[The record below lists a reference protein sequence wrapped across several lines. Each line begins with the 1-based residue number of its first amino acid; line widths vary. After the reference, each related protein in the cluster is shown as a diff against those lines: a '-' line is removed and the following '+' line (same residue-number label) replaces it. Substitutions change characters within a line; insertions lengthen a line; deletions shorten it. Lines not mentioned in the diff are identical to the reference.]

1 MDSGSGLDKLFCL
14 SETQGLGSIRF
25 IIKILSSKSCLR
37 FNEIIHTKSLKQRL
51 TYWLALDK
59 W

>member
-14 SETQGLGSIRF
+14 SETLGFGSITF

-37 FNEIIHTKSLKQRL
+37 FNEIIYTKSLKQRL
-51 TYWLALDK
+51 TC
-59 W
+59 

>member
-14 SETQGLGSIRF
+14 SETQGFGSIRF
-25 IIKILSSKSCLR
+25 IIKIFSSKSCSR